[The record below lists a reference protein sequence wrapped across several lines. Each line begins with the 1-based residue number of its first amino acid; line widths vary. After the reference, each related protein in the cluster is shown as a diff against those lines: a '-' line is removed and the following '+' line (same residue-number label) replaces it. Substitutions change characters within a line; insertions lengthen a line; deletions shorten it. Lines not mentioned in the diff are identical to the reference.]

1 MTSPNSL
8 PRSAPA
14 LAALG
19 AVLGVFV
26 LLCPPP
32 AAAQFADEGE
42 STRPPATLSSPD
54 QPPTMTMPEP
64 MPPVPAFEAMTPF
77 TSDGQTT
84 MSFAL
89 DPASLLT
96 GERHAQV
103 TIAARS
109 ATGVLNVAYY
119 GFDCERLT
127 YRMLAYQGSDGQWQA
142 SKGAIRWRDVRD
154 GETRNRQFREVYGA
168 VCVLGGKAVADVP
181 TMLER
186 LKDPRRS
193 YYVTY

>member
-1 MTSPNSL
+1 MTSPSSQ
-8 PRSAPA
+8 PRLARALPA
-14 LAALG
+14 LGLVLAVFAMLG
-19 AVLGVFV
+19 AS
-26 LLCPPP
+26 P
-32 AAAQFADEGE
+32 AHAQFADEGE
-42 STRPPATLSSPD
+42 FSRAPATLPTPD
-54 QPPTMTMPEP
+54 QPPTLTLPDP

-89 DPASLLT
+89 DPGSLLT
-96 GERHAQV
+96 GKRYAQV

-127 YRMLAYQGSDGQWQA
+127 YQMLAYQGSDGRWQA
-142 SKGAIRWRDVRD
+142 SKGANRWRDVRD

-168 VCVLGGKAVADVP
+168 VCVLGGNAVADVT